1 MDENKLIRDILQK
14 YHVIAIV
21 GLSRIHSKDSFIVA
35 NYMKRNGYQIIPINP
50 FAKEILGEEAY
61 SNLLELPEEIQRKT
75 EIIDIFRPSDEVLP
89 IVKQAIRLKK
99 KWGMPKVIWMQ
110 IGIINNEAAEIA
122 SKAGIPVVMNKCI
135 MREHIKLRRKL
146 K

>member
-1 MDENKLIRDILQK
+1 MLVSDILQN
-14 YHVIAIV
+14 YHVIAVV
-21 GLSRIHSKDSFIVA
+21 GLSRNHSKDSFIVA

-61 SNLLELPEEIQRKT
+61 ANLLELPEEIQRKT
-75 EIIDIFRPSDEVLP
+75 EIIVIFRPSNDVLP

-99 KWGMPKVIWMQ
+99 KWGIPKVIWMQ
-110 IGIINNEAAEIA
+110 LGIKNNKAAEIA
-122 SKAGIPVVMNKCI
+122 RRAGILVVMNKCI

-146 K
+146 N

>member
-1 MDENKLIRDILQK
+1 MDEKMLVSDILQN
-14 YHVIAIV
+14 YHVIAVV
-21 GLSRIHSKDSFIVA
+21 GLSRNHSKDSFIVA

-50 FAKEILGEEAY
+50 FANEILGEEAY
-61 SNLLELPEEIQRKT
+61 ANLLELPEEIQRKT
-75 EIIDIFRPSDEVLP
+75 EIIDIFRPSNDVLP

-110 IGIINNEAAEIA
+110 LGIKNNKAAEIA
-122 SKAGIPVVMNKCI
+122 SRAGFSVVMNKCI

-146 K
+146 N